1 MGWEFFVSNTCS
13 QCSAIIPSDRTFC
26 DAHYE
31 EAMFEYERDLNNYHI
46 AYADYEMQ
54 LQHFY
59 SLSASEQNAYHD
71 AAEDEDL
78 GIIAGFAGLAT
89 AGAFWFFF
97 VPDLP
102 LVLGIIATIFTGLVF
117 YFLRNSIGRLI
128 RAVGA
133 GVLWSILCFVVFF
146 AFLFIL
152 DLFFDFGLGVDAAA
166 WLILSSIPIGLLIG
180 FYQEFTGEHHSYG
193 GPTAPS
199 EPTQPSP

>member
-1 MGWEFFVSNTCS
+1 MSNSCVN
-13 QCSAIIPSDRTFC
+13 CSAIIPQGRSYC

-31 EAMFEYERDLNNYHI
+31 EAMFEYERDLENYHVE
-46 AYADYEMQ
+46 YANYEIR
-54 LQHFY
+54 LQEFY
-59 SLSASEQNAYHD
+59 NLSTAEQNAYHD

-78 GIIAGFAGLAT
+78 GAISGLTGFALGCL
-89 AGAFWFFF
+89 FWFLTH
-97 VPDLP
+97 DSGHE
-102 LVLGIIATIFTGLVF
+102 LGIVVTGVTTLIF

-128 RAVGA
+128 RAIGA
-133 GVLWSILCFVVFF
+133 GILWSIGCFIGFF

-152 DLFFDFGLGVDAAA
+152 ALIFDFDLDGDVTAM
-166 WLILSSIPIGLLIG
+166 IVLSSIPIGLIVG